1 MADIQMDKSLLV
13 ALVTALIT
21 LVMSLG
27 GAWIVTEKTLAVQGN
42 RLAILE
48 TNAQELK
55 KAIDNTNT
63 VVVNMQEMD
72 KRVERQSSRLIAME
86 IKVNALEVASAR
98 SITALENLADAV
110 NLLSTSTSE
119 LIKTNNGLAIIVG
132 KLEER
137 TKRGSDL

>member
-55 KAIDNTNT
+55 KAIDNTNA